1 MACAYISVTCL
12 DCEVYIYLLVYLF
25 SSFICFTKNRETPK
39 KLIIHLKWE
48 VKNEK
53 ITQVNQHV
61 DQILTTCI

>member
-1 MACAYISVTCL
+1 MKYIF
-12 DCEVYIYLLVYLF
+12 IYLFIYSVP
-25 SSFICFTKNRETPK
+25 SFVLQKNRETPK

>member
-25 SSFICFTKNRETPK
+25 NPSFVLQKNRETPK